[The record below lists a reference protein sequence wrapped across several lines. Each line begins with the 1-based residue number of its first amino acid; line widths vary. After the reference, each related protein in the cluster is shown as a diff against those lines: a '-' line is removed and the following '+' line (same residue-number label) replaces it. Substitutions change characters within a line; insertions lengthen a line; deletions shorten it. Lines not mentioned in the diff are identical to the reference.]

1 MIENDRLPSLTAV
14 EPQDDVTPPSGMAA
28 EQRVVARQKT
38 AVTPWVAWLLSFVLL
53 LALLLLGWWSKQQ
66 VDLLKQQIVAT
77 QESFASISEDASGRF
92 HEVSGAVTAEQE
104 KFRQELAQLQ
114 AGQQQLAQQQDK
126 IAARLGATSG
136 RIDELSSTLKGNT
149 ERLEQLGQGLNQG
162 LLSLDQRVQELSAAL
177 QLQESALQQ
186 QQSELERQQQW
197 QEHHGQQYEQ
207 TAALIDSMQE
217 LLDLHGT
224 QLQSM
229 QDIAGNMLPQLRQLQ
244 SRQDEFSHELAA
256 FRAQTTRSINEL
268 RSSP

>member
-1 MIENDRLPSLTAV
+1 
-14 EPQDDVTPPSGMAA
+14 MAA

-38 AVTPWVAWLLSFVLL
+38 AGTPWVAWLLSFVLL

-114 AGQQQLAQQQDK
+114 AAQQQLAQEQDK

-162 LLSLDQRVQELSAAL
+162 LLSLDQRVQELTA
-177 QLQESALQQ
+177 ALQQ

-197 QEHHGQQYEQ
+197 QQHHGQQYEQ
-207 TAALIDSMQE
+207 AAALIDSMQE

-224 QLQSM
+224 QLQSI
-229 QDIAGNMLPQLRQLQ
+229 QGIAENMLPQLRQLQ
-244 SRQDEFSHELAA
+244 ARQDEFSHELAA

-268 RSSP
+268 RGSP

>member
-114 AGQQQLAQQQDK
+114 AAQQQLAQEQDK

-136 RIDELSSTLKGNT
+136 QVAELASTLKGNT

-162 LLSLDQRVQELSAAL
+162 LLSLDQQVQELTAT
-177 QLQESALQQ
+177 LQQ

-207 TAALIDSMQE
+207 TVALIDSMQE

-229 QDIAGNMLPQLRQLQ
+229 QGIAENMLPQLRQLQ
-244 SRQDEFSHELAA
+244 ARQDEFSHELAA
-256 FRAQTTRSINEL
+256 FRAQITRSINEL
-268 RSSP
+268 RGSP